1 MKGSEMGTS
10 SAAFERLG
18 DTRVVVV
25 VRASR
30 TSGISRLAGA
40 LAEAGLDIFEVTMTT
55 PGALDGIEEIRT
67 RHPRILVGAGT
78 VLDVESA
85 RRALDAGAQFIVSP
99 TFDIGVVETAKE
111 QDILAI
117 PGALT
122 PTEAFTAWSAGIDVV
137 KIFPA
142 SLGGPAYIRAL
153 LGPLPDLRF
162 LPTGGVTA
170 ATATDYLEAGA
181 YAVCLGTSFLDAGA
195 LERGEYDRVVREAEG
210 LARRVRGVVMRPS
223 EL

>member
-1 MKGSEMGTS
+1 MGMS
-10 SAAFERLG
+10 SAAVEHLG

-30 TSGISRLAGA
+30 TSGISTLAGA

-55 PGALDGIEEIRT
+55 PGALDCIEEIRAK
-67 RHPRILVGAGT
+67 HPRILVGAGT
-78 VLDVESA
+78 VLDIGTA
-85 RRALDAGAQFIVSP
+85 QRALDVGAQFIVSP
-99 TFDIGVVETAKE
+99 TLDTGVVELAK
-111 QDILAI
+111 DHGVLAI

-122 PTEAFTAWSAGIDVV
+122 PTEAFTAWSTGVDVV

-153 LGPLPDLRF
+153 VGPLPDLRF

-170 ATATDYLEAGA
+170 STATDYLEAGA
-181 YAVCLGTSFLDAGA
+181 FAVCLGTSFLDAGA
-195 LERGEYDRVVREAEG
+195 LERGEYARVVREAEM
-210 LARRVRGVVMRPS
+210 LAREVRGVAARS
-223 EL
+223 AKL